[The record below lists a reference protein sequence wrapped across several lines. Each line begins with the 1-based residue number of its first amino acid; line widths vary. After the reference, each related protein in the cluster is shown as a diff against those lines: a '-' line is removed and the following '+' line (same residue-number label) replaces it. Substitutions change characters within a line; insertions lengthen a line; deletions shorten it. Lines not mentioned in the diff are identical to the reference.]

1 MEINQSQSTKHEYLL
16 YALPSVPS
24 LLAAE
29 VEELAETA
37 WISVRWLWAYHTP
50 CIFPSGGSPTFCD
63 TLSLGCKLLVESSCL
78 PVCFCF
84 RSSLQ
89 IYTHKFEHPTRV
101 DKIVPSLL
109 CWDVLMSPVL
119 LLINDIQNTYYIHSS
134 WSILNET
141 YPTLA
146 ASNSAKGSESSGM
159 DELTLVPRWSS
170 YLHISI
176 GMHRLTCAVQ
186 VGSQHDTRA
195 CIALHCLHIDTC
207 RNATQGWTRILSLT
221 TSVLHSYI
229 WSWKAHNFINI
240 FVFYKLDAT

>member
-1 MEINQSQSTKHEYLL
+1 MLYLL
-16 YALPSVPS
+16 SPLCLQLRWRNWLRLLGFLYIDCEHVT
-24 LLAAE
+24 LLAFSQIEGHQPFVILSHLVANCWWSHL
-29 VEELAETA
+29 VFLSASA
-37 WISVRWLWAYHTP
+37 SGVP
-50 CIFPSGGSPTFCD
+50 CRFIH
-63 TLSLGCKLLVESSCL
+63 KL
-78 PVCFCF
+78 
-84 RSSLQ
+84 
-89 IYTHKFEHPTRV
+89 EHPTRV

-119 LLINDIQNTYYIHSS
+119 LLINDIQNTYYTHSS

-146 ASNSAKGSESSGM
+146 ASNSAKDSESSGM

-176 GMHRLTCAVQ
+176 GIHRLTCAVQ
-186 VGSQHDTRA
+186 VGSQYDTRA
-195 CIALHCLHIDTC
+195 YIALHCLHIDTC

-240 FVFYKLDAT
+240 FVFYNFDAT